1 MFGMDKVKK
10 EFQYKLD
17 NLQILNKNDVVEHL
31 EFKSIYFF
39 LKQLDVLK
47 NMNKKQLIKEIE
59 LNRWRY
65 EAIPKQMILNKEV
78 S

>member
-1 MFGMDKVKK
+1 MNKVKK
-10 EFQYKLD
+10 EFQ
-17 NLQILNKNDVVEHL
+17 NKFNDVQTLNENNTIEHK
-31 EFKSIYFF
+31 EFKSIYIF

-65 EAIPKQMILNKEV
+65 EAIPQQMILNKEV